1 MDLVIRNVRLSFPD
15 LFFPVEFKKGDGK
28 PRWNASFLV
37 KPGSEADKAIRAA
50 IEAEAKAEWGAK
62 AAETLKGMA
71 GQTNKYCY
79 LSGDTKSY
87 DGYAGMMVLASHRSA
102 KLKSGAPNAAPIILD
117 SVAGAD
123 GKPARLDANAGRP
136 YAGCYVDAKV
146 SIYCQKGEN
155 PGVRSSFS
163 VVQYVGK
170 GEAFS
175 AGAPNDDE
183 FEAVTEGADAG
194 DLT

>member
-1 MDLVIRNVRLSFPD
+1 MDIIIRNVRLSFPD

-37 KPGSEADKAIRAA
+37 KPGSEADKSIRAA
-50 IEAEAKAEWGAK
+50 IEAEAKNEWGAK
-62 AAETLKGMA
+62 AADMLKSME
-71 GQTNKYCY
+71 GQTNKHCY

-87 DGYAGMMVLASHRSA
+87 DGYAGMMVLASHRAA
-102 KLKSGAPNAAPIILD
+102 KLKSGAPNTPPIVLD
-117 SVAGAD
+117 SIAGAD
-123 GKPARLDANAGRP
+123 GKPARLTAESGRP
-136 YAGCYVDAKV
+136 YGGCYVDARV

-175 AGAPNDDE
+175 ASTPTDE
-183 FEAVTEGADAG
+183 GFEAITEGADAG